1 MHEQPGNPP
10 GILKTEKKENTGH
23 LIIPCLFNLANKGD
37 TAAQCSYGSLSARLS
52 TCSAF
57 QASEWQAFSTVC
69 GDVTEHGWLAA
80 EPSDIKCRL
89 S

>member
-37 TAAQCSYGSLSARLS
+37 TAAMALQVL
-52 TCSAF
+52 
-57 QASEWQAFSTVC
+57 
-69 GDVTEHGWLAA
+69 
-80 EPSDIKCRL
+80 I
-89 S
+89 